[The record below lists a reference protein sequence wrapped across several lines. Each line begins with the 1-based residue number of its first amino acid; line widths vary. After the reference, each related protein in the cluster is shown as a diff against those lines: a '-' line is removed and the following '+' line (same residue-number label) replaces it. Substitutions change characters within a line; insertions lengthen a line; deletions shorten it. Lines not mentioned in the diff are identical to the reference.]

1 MEIKSEAGGNGVT
14 ECLRSVDDE
23 KTEVSTGDLT
33 DCLRSVHDDKST
45 SGMFAFQMLRCP
57 QTSVCTCQ
65 LILFIL
71 FTLVIHYSLT
81 LSLHVEILP
90 RQQIL
95 PIMHCLTV
103 FTYFLSIQ
111 DLS

>member
-57 QTSVCTCQ
+57 WTSASR
-65 LILFIL
+65 LFALVSL
-71 FTLVIHYSLT
+71 FCSSSSL
-81 LSLHVEILP
+81 S
-90 RQQIL
+90 
-95 PIMHCLTV
+95 
-103 FTYFLSIQ
+103 
-111 DLS
+111 